1 MWISLPSLIHSNL
14 TALWLQ
20 IQTQLI
26 SGSLT
31 LGWTQNRGSS
41 THDSCV
47 DYFSTKLQLSV
58 EVEVVF
64 SRGTLSAEQQKKVPL
79 SQTREQEHQ
88 VDGR

>member
-14 TALWLQ
+14 TALRLQ

-31 LGWTQNRGSS
+31 LGWTQNRVSS
-41 THDSCV
+41 THDCCV

-88 VDGR
+88 VDGQ